1 MKTKPEENEI
11 CKAIAARTAKP
22 DNMFSTLE
30 VETGLSGFAR
40 HIIKSAANCIGD
52 SRDLC
57 YLCGAIDDGLTC
69 SFDSYLEEE
78 QSRAERRE
86 DEFCR
91 HQEIPEDMI
100 YKAAERL
107 IQSGALKYKEVAL
120 SILAAFNLNTAAIIR
135 LAQGE

>member
-1 MKTKPEENEI
+1 MKTKPENVL
-11 CKAIAARTAKP
+11 CKAIADGTAKP
-22 DNMFSTLE
+22 DSTYNTWE
-30 VETGLSGFAR
+30 IETGLSGFAR
-40 HIIKSAANCIGD
+40 IIIKSAADCIGD

-69 SFDSYLEEE
+69 SFTQLMDDELRRSEH
-78 QSRAERRE
+78 RE
-86 DEFCR
+86 DGFYR

-100 YKAAERL
+100 FKAAEKL
-107 IQSGALKYKEVAL
+107 IQSGALKYKDVAL